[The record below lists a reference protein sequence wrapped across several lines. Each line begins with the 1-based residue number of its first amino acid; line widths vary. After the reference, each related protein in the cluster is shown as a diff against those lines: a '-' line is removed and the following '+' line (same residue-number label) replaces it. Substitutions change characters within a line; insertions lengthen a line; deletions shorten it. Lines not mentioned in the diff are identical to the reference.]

1 MVRKLVLT
9 SLLLVAG
16 AFSAQAQYPDKL
28 VKIVVPVAAGGG
40 VDVMAR
46 LLAQKLGERLNQ
58 QFVVENRAG
67 AAGVIGSKAVIASPA
82 DGATLLY
89 TPSSLSLSVV
99 INKTP
104 PYDLAKDFTPIIN
117 VAISPYVLV
126 VNPSV
131 PVHSLKEFIAY
142 AKANPGKLSYGS
154 AGVGSASHLAGE
166 LLKAKAGFDMVHVPN
181 KGMNPAIID
190 LMGGQ
195 VQVLFASVPGMMSEK
210 SERIRP
216 IAMAEMKRSALLPDL
231 PTMDESGLPG
241 FAVGNWAGLL
251 GPAGL
256 DPKIVQKLNSEI
268 LAILDT
274 PDMKQPIK
282 TLGFDLI
289 ASTPEQ
295 FGRQLQEDVER
306 WGPVAK
312 AAAPEQAK

>member
-1 MVRKLVLT
+1 MIRKLALMGLILAVGTL
-9 SLLLVAG
+9 A
-16 AFSAQAQYPDKL
+16 AKADYPDKP

-40 VDVMAR
+40 
-46 LLAQKLGERLNQ
+46 
-58 QFVVENRAG
+58 
-67 AAGVIGSKAVIASPA
+67 SKAVIASPA
-82 DGATLLY
+82 DGLTLLY

-99 INKTP
+99 VNKTP

-117 VAISPYVLV
+117 VAISPYALV

-131 PVHSLKEFIAY
+131 PAKTLNEFIGY
-142 AKANPGKLSYGS
+142 AKANPGKLSFGS

-166 LLKAKAGFDMVHVPN
+166 LLKVKAGFDMVHVPN

-210 SERIRP
+210 SELIRP
-216 IAMAEMKRSALLPDL
+216 IAMAELKRSALLPDM

-251 GPAGL
+251 GPAEL

-274 PDMKQPIK
+274 PDMKERVK

-295 FGRQLQEDVER
+295 FGKQLQDDVER

-312 AAAPEQAK
+312 AAASEEKK

>member
-1 MVRKLVLT
+1 MIRKLAVMGLILT
-9 SLLLVAG
+9 VGTLA
-16 AFSAQAQYPDKL
+16 AKADYPDKP

-82 DGATLLY
+82 DGLTLLY

-99 INKTP
+99 VNKTP

-117 VAISPYVLV
+117 VAISPYALV

-131 PVHSLKEFIAY
+131 PAKTLNEFIGY
-142 AKANPGKLSYGS
+142 AKANPGKLSFGS

-166 LLKAKAGFDMVHVPN
+166 LLKVKAGFDMVHVPN

-216 IAMAEMKRSALLPDL
+216 IAMAELKRSALLPDM

-274 PDMKQPIK
+274 PDMKERVK

-295 FGRQLQEDVER
+295 FGKQLQDDVER

-312 AAAPEQAK
+312 AAAADEKK